1 MIIDYQTIFIKLKLN
16 WGLFSLLLNFL
27 IMLKTT
33 IKTLKACMILLL
45 LSQTFYSQVD
55 REGRFYNETWTNGVS
70 KNLVSDYGAN
80 GNDNNNDSKILQGAI
95 DELTKLPNGGRIF
108 IPKGTYFLKFINL
121 RSNVHL
127 VFAGGTV
134 VKPSDTKS
142 FGYIFGM
149 GINDKVENVSVRGN
163 GGRFTVDN
171 SSSKLNDK
179 LRTFRMG
186 NVTNFFVANVNIID
200 NFTEFAGFACIKE
213 HQGQYPRKG
222 IFKNADIKNARFGWG
237 LVQVLMGETIL
248 FKNLTGTGGVT
259 LRLETRIENPVIN
272 DIIGR
277 NISNRDGHATV
288 FVSPHECNCGT
299 FDIQNVKSFGN
310 GFAVRIERGHSDTPG
325 GPRGT
330 FNSNSKVN
338 GIRAEYGTKA
348 QIRSDHRDFVPCE
361 LRNLI
366 SNNIKVDSQSYEG
379 PSMAPILYEN
389 GNGAGF
395 SNISLS
401 NIQKIGFNS
410 QRKSILNQNDKV
422 KKCTNTGGAGSG
434 SNVPNNRNPIVT
446 LRKNNSQGFA
456 IDGGNGGKNGQN
468 VYLWPYNSNNV
479 NQQWEE
485 INRGGGFYSYK
496 KRNTDF
502 CIDGNNGGK
511 NGQNLHLWSCNSNN
525 QNQQF
530 RKVSLGNGRYRL
542 EKRNASNISIDG
554 NNGGANRQN
563 VHMWSSNNNN
573 GNQQWI
579 ITQTSTAGN
588 KFIEE
593 TLSIGSQ
600 IYPVPADEFI
610 EISNINAQ
618 VQSFQIVNV
627 LGQVLIESNINVS
640 NNGVSIDVS
649 GLEPG
654 FYLIK
659 IGEKTLKFVKK

>member
-1 MIIDYQTIFIKLKLN
+1 MI
-16 WGLFSLLLNFL
+16 
-27 IMLKTT
+27 M
-33 IKTLKACMILLL
+33 LL
-45 LSQTFYSQVD
+45 LSQTFYSQID
-55 REGRFYNETWTNGVS
+55 REGRFYTETWTNGVS
-70 KNLVSDYGAN
+70 RNLVSDYGAN

-127 VFAGGTV
+127 VFAGGTI
-134 VKPSDTKS
+134 VKPSDNKS

-149 GINDKVENVSVRGN
+149 GINDKVENASVRGN
-163 GGRFTVDN
+163 GGRFTVDV
-171 SSSKLNDK
+171 SSSKVNDK

-200 NFTEFAGFACIKE
+200 NLTQFAGFSCVKE
-213 HQGQYPRKG
+213 HQGQHPRKG
-222 IFKNADIKNARFGWG
+222 ILKNADIKNARFGWG
-237 LVQVLMGETIL
+237 LVQILSGETIL

-259 LRLETRIENPVIN
+259 LRLETRIQNPVIN

-338 GIRAEYGTKA
+338 DIRAEYGTKA
-348 QIRSDHRDFVPCE
+348 QIRRDHRDFVPCE
-361 LRNLI
+361 IRNLI
-366 SNNIKVDSQSYEG
+366 ASTIRPGRQSYQG

-395 SNISLS
+395 SNISLN

-410 QRKSILNQNDKV
+410 QPKTILNQNDKI
-422 KKCTNTGGAGSG
+422 KNCSNTGGTPPTSGSG
-434 SNVPNNRNPIVT
+434 NGNPIVT
-446 LRKNNSQGFA
+446 LRKGNSQGFA
-456 IDGGNGGKNGQN
+456 IDGGNGGANGQN
-468 VYLWPYNSNNV
+468 VYLWSYNSNNV

-485 INRGGGFYSYK
+485 ISRGGGFYSYK
-496 KRNTDF
+496 KRNTNF
-502 CIDGNNGGK
+502 CMDGNNGGT
-511 NGQNLHLWSCNSNN
+511 NGQNVQLWPCSPNN

-530 RKVSLGNGRYRL
+530 RKVSTGNGRFRL
-542 EKRNASNISIDG
+542 EKRNASNVSIDG

-573 GNQQWI
+573 GNQQWV
-579 ITQTSTAGN
+579 ITQVSTAGS
-588 KFIEE
+588 KIIEE
-593 TLSIGSQ
+593 TSSIGPQ
-600 IYPVPADEFI
+600 LYPVPAGEFI
-610 EISNINAQ
+610 DISNINEQA
-618 VQSFQIVNV
+618 QSFQIVNI
-627 LGQVLIESNINVS
+627 LGQVIKAGNINAS
-640 NNGVSIDVS
+640 ETGVSINIS
-649 GLEPG
+649 NLEPG
-654 FYLIK
+654 FYLIN
-659 IGEKTLKFVKK
+659 IGEKTLKFIKK